1 MQLRK
6 YVDFISRSNRQI
18 SSVVHIPYTPSVAVT
33 IGEVTPFAFM
43 HISSCHEYGDTTI
56 GEEDMQAQRLR
67 AACCYILQLRL

>member
-1 MQLRK
+1 MLTLFRE
-6 YVDFISRSNRQI
+6 VTDRLAVWSIS
-18 SSVVHIPYTPSVAVT
+18 PYTPSVAVT